1 MDLLTSMRVFTRVVE
16 LESFARAAR
25 SEDISPAMVSK
36 HVAALEARLGVS
48 LLVRTTRRVRA
59 TDAGAAFAER
69 CAEALRAA
77 EAAVSTVQTASRAV
91 DGKLRITAPI
101 EFGNM
106 HIAPLLPAIRR
117 EHPGLQISMLS
128 SNRVI
133 DLVEEGVDVAV
144 RIAERLDTRLAGRQ
158 IAVSRLML
166 VCSPAYLGESGPVR
180 QPKDVL
186 KHPTLC
192 FSVGHRDTWTFKR
205 RDEDLRIKLSP
216 ALQSTSSEGL
226 RQCALAGGGIAL
238 LPSFL
243 VGEDVRAGRLKRVL
257 PGWDT
262 GTLKIYALYPQRK
275 HHPARLRV
283 FIDAL
288 VGSLGDVPDRDPF

>member
-16 LESFARAAR
+16 LESFSRAAR

-59 TDAGAAFAER
+59 TDAGAAFADR

-77 EAAVSTVQTASRAV
+77 DAAVSTVQTVSRAV

-117 EHPGLQISMLS
+117 EHPSLQISMLS

-166 VCSPAYLGESGPVR
+166 VCSPAYLAENGPVR

-186 KHPTLC
+186 KHPALC
-192 FSVGHRDTWTFKR
+192 FSVGSRDTWAFKR
-205 RDEDLRIKLSP
+205 RGEDLRIKLAP

-243 VGEDVRAGRLKRVL
+243 VGEDVRTGRLQRLL

-288 VGSLGDVPDRDPF
+288 LGSLGDVPNRDPF